1 MKITL
6 LAAALLLV
14 PLAAHAG
21 LTGQPKPDAATERD
35 IRQAVEGVTGGDVAA
50 ARGDL
55 LLALEKAPASDLTDL
70 LEPALLDTQ
79 SYTGSATVVQEALAK
94 APQGDRNF
102 LLYNLARIHLLRA
115 RKIQAT
121 YRTAPLNAASKVA
134 AQFEPKFSDS
144 ALWEL
149 AGDIEAERGE
159 PEKAVPYYERMAQNG
174 GSRALAKY
182 RIGSAYARR
191 FLYDKAEKAYLEGV
205 KADAG
210 TGKKLRHWLYQ
221 GLASTYLQM
230 GRDKDAGEAL
240 VQSGRVTQDDEQPY
254 RLRTDIARQFINRGQ
269 YKPAGDY
276 LRMVIKFQP
285 DDGTAKTLLNA
296 ASAGR
301 PVR

>member
-6 LAAALLLV
+6 LALTLSLLPLV
-14 PLAAHAG
+14 AHAG
-21 LTGQPKPDAATERD
+21 LTGQPRPDAATEREL
-35 IRQAVEGVTGGDVAA
+35 RKAVEGVTGGDVAA
-50 ARGDL
+50 ARPEL
-55 LLALEKAPASDLTDL
+55 LLVLEKAPASDFTEL

-79 SYTGSATVVQEALAK
+79 AYTGSASVVQEALDK
-94 APQGDRNF
+94 APRTEKNF

-115 RKIQAT
+115 RKIQAN
-121 YRTAPLNAASKVA
+121 YRTSPLNAASRVA
-134 AQFEPKFSDS
+134 AQFDPKFSDA

-159 PEKAVPYYERMAQNG
+159 PEKAAPYYERMGQNG
-174 GSRALAKY
+174 GSRALARY

-210 TGKKLRHWLYQ
+210 AGKRMRHWLYQ
-221 GLASTYLQM
+221 GLASVYLQM
-230 GRDKDAGEAL
+230 GRDKEAGEAL
-240 VQSGRVTQDDEQPY
+240 VQSGKVTQDDDQPY
-254 RLRTDIARQFINRGQ
+254 RLRTDIARQFINRGL
-269 YKPAGDY
+269 YKPAADY
-276 LRMVIKFQP
+276 LRVVIRFQP